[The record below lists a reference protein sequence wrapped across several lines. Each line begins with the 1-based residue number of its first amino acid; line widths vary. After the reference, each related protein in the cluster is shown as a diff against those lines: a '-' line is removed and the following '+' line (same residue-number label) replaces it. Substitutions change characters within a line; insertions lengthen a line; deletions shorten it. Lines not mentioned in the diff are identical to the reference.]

1 MQKIVNE
8 LISSSIKGVD
18 VYRWK
23 DATWLIFTNETR
35 WVVELTDEG
44 TLWYNYKF
52 FKDVFRYVSITVG
65 TEMDGYII
73 QWANNFFYKDCAHL
87 SVAYH
92 RDRTK
97 TSNVIKNGIKNVSS
111 TRALGGEYVEKVV
124 EGGIKETQGR
134 GKNHGDEF
142 EWHTRAVI
150 DNGVKEILN
159 SMMIEPKPEFVEEVV
174 NKGIKEVNQS
184 DSIHR
189 QRRAENLIPI
199 IIKDVKP
206 NRVTIANE
214 KMDRFYYD
222 PNCRANFTMLSDIV
236 EEGVKKVKP
245 NIEYSQQSGVFH
257 PDCAANHVKIEK
269 VIEEGVKEIKPSVW
283 TTKRGIEI
291 SDLMCSGNTTDISSI
306 VKNGVKNIYP
316 DKDPDVYDWSD
327 EFDAVKVIDNGIKVI
342 PLPDTRK
349 GGQGYSAYY
358 DTNGW
363 NGKPHTEYVKEA
375 VNDGVKLIPLPDP
388 SGDLR
393 GYSDYYNTK
402 EDRTKPHTEYVKDA
416 IERGVKL

>member
-73 QWANNFFYKDCAHL
+73 QWANDFFYKDCAHRATVYPHL
-87 SVAYH
+87 TH
-92 RDRTK
+92 LTQ
-97 TSNVIKNGIKNVSS
+97 TSNVVENGIKNVSS

-159 SMMIEPKPEFVEEVV
+159 SMMIEPKPEFVEDVINQGV
-174 NKGIKEVNQS
+174 KEINDS
-184 DSIHR
+184 SSIHR
-189 QRRAENLIPI
+189 KMRAENLVPRI
-199 IIKDVKP
+199 INDVKP
-206 NRVTIANE
+206 NRVTIVNE

-316 DKDPDVYDWSD
+316 DKDPDDYDWSD
-327 EFDAVKVIDNGIKVI
+327 EFKADKVIEGGIKVI
-342 PLPDTRK
+342 PLPTIK
-349 GGQGYSAYY
+349 
-358 DTNGW
+358 
-363 NGKPHTEYVKEA
+363 
-375 VNDGVKLIPLPDP
+375 
-388 SGDLR
+388 DLR
-393 GYSDYYNTK
+393 GYTDYYNTK
-402 EDRTKPHTEYVKDA
+402 EDKTKPHTEYVKDA

>member
-1 MQKIVNE
+1 MQKIIDE
-8 LISSSIKGVD
+8 LISTSIKGVD

-23 DATWLIFTNETR
+23 DATWLIFTDDTR

-52 FKDVFRYVSITVG
+52 FKDVFRYVSINVG

-73 QWANNFFYKDCAHL
+73 QWANDFFYKDCAHR
-87 SVAYH
+87 SAAYP
-92 RDRTK
+92 RDKDRTK
-97 TSNVIKNGIKNVSS
+97 TPNVIENGIKDVSS
-111 TRALGGEYVEKVV
+111 TRALGVEYIENVV

-159 SMMIEPKPEFVEEVV
+159 SMMLEPKPEFIEDVIYQGV
-174 NKGIKEVNQS
+174 KEINDS
-184 DSIHR
+184 SSIHR
-189 QRRAENLIPI
+189 KMRAENLVPR

-222 PNCRANFTMLSDIV
+222 PNCRANKTEIWRIV
-236 EEGVKKVKP
+236 EEVKP
-245 NIEYSQQSGVFH
+245 NIEYSKQTGVYH
-257 PDCAANHVKIEK
+257 PDCVANHVKIEK
-269 VIEEGVKEIKPSVW
+269 VIEEGVKEIKSSTW
-283 TTKRGIEI
+283 ITKRGIHI

-306 VKNGVKNIYP
+306 VKEGVKNIYP
-316 DKDPDVYDWSD
+316 DMDPDVYDWSD
-327 EFDAVKVIDNGIKVI
+327 EFNASKVIQVGIKVI
-342 PLPDTRK
+342 PLPTIK
-349 GGQGYSAYY
+349 
-358 DTNGW
+358 
-363 NGKPHTEYVKEA
+363 
-375 VNDGVKLIPLPDP
+375 
-388 SGDLR
+388 DLR

-416 IERGVKL
+416 IEGGTKL

>member
-8 LISSSIKGVD
+8 LITSSIKGVD

-23 DATWLIFTNETR
+23 NATWLIFTDETR
-35 WVVELTDEG
+35 WVVEMTDEG

-52 FKDVFRYVSITVG
+52 FKDIFKYVSITVG

-73 QWANNFFYKDCAHL
+73 QWANEYFFKVSTLRSIANNPEKDRSYTEKVL
-87 SVAYH
+87 E
-92 RDRTK
+92 
-97 TSNVIKNGIKNVSS
+97 NGIQQVVKSS
-111 TRALGGEYVEKVV
+111 RTLGEDIIGKVV

-150 DNGVKEILN
+150 DNGVKEIN
-159 SMMIEPKPEFVEEVV
+159 DS
-174 NKGIKEVNQS
+174 S
-184 DSIHR
+184 SIHR
-189 QRRAENLIPI
+189 KMRAENLVPR

-222 PNCRANFTMLSDIV
+222 PNCRANNTEIFWIV

-257 PDCAANHVKIEK
+257 PDCVANHVKIEK
-269 VIEEGVKEIKPSVW
+269 VVEEGVKEIKPSIW
-283 TTKRGIEI
+283 TTKRGIHI

-306 VKNGVKNIYP
+306 VKSGIKNIYP
-316 DKDPDVYDWSD
+316 DQISGDQGYNWSN
-327 EFDAVKVIDNGIKVI
+327 EFEADKVI
-342 PLPDTRK
+342 
-349 GGQGYSAYY
+349 
-358 DTNGW
+358 
-363 NGKPHTEYVKEA
+363 EY
-375 VNDGVKLIPLPDP
+375 GVKL
-388 SGDLR
+388 
-393 GYSDYYNTK
+393 
-402 EDRTKPHTEYVKDA
+402 
-416 IERGVKL
+416 

>member
-97 TSNVIKNGIKNVSS
+97 TSNVIKNGIKD
-111 TRALGGEYVEKVV
+111 
-124 EGGIKETQGR
+124 TQGR

-150 DNGVKEILN
+150 DNGVKEIN
-159 SMMIEPKPEFVEEVV
+159 DS
-174 NKGIKEVNQS
+174 S
-184 DSIHR
+184 SIHR
-189 QRRAENLIPI
+189 KMRAENLVPR

-206 NRVTIANE
+206 NRVTITNE

-222 PNCRANFTMLSDIV
+222 LNCRANNTEIFWIV

-257 PDCAANHVKIEK
+257 PDCVANHVKIEK
-269 VIEEGVKEIKPSVW
+269 VVEEGVKEIKPSTW
-283 TTKRGIEI
+283 TTKRGIHI
-291 SDLMCSGNTTDISSI
+291 SDLMCNGNTTDINII
-306 VKNGVKNIYP
+306 VNNGIKNIYP
-316 DKDPDVYDWSD
+316 DHNSGEYDWSG
-327 EFDAVKVIDNGIKVI
+327 EFETGKVIEG
-342 PLPDTRK
+342 
-349 GGQGYSAYY
+349 
-358 DTNGW
+358 
-363 NGKPHTEYVKEA
+363 
-375 VNDGVKLIPLPDP
+375 GVKL
-388 SGDLR
+388 
-393 GYSDYYNTK
+393 
-402 EDRTKPHTEYVKDA
+402 
-416 IERGVKL
+416 